1 MEERGMWRIKISKT
15 RASGVMT
22 LIIVVLTIQLIL
34 FLFNK
39 QEDKSLNKS
48 LQPEKVSESDS
59 ANYAAKQIKSF
70 GERTIGERTKIRIA
84 KTTAQLP
91 AKSARLADSS
101 GKWKSYRDIALENM
115 THARADNFKSEKRIL
130 KSIELNSADSAI
142 LVTLPGIG
150 PYYAKKIIQYRDKLG
165 GFADKRQLMDIF
177 GIDEDRYSLFSEK
190 ITVDTNKIQKIN
202 LNEVTYEQL
211 STNPYI
217 GGYLARSIIRFRDSR
232 SNDII
237 NLASLVV
244 ENIIKNELY
253 NILKFYFH

>member
-1 MEERGMWRIKISKT
+1 MEERDMWRIKISKT

-39 QEDKSLNKS
+39 QEDNSLNKS
-48 LQPEKVSESDS
+48 LQPEKVAESDS
-59 ANYAAKQIKSF
+59 ASYSAKHLKSY
-70 GERTIGERTKIRIA
+70 GERPKIRIPN
-84 KTTAQLP
+84 TTAQLP
-91 AKSARLADSS
+91 AKSAKLADSS
-101 GKWKSYRDIALENM
+101 AKWKSYRDIALENM
-115 THARADNFKSEKRIL
+115 TNVRTDNLKSEKRIL
-130 KSIELNSADSAI
+130 KSIELNSADSAT

-177 GIDEDRYSLFSEK
+177 GIDEERYSMFSDK

-202 LNEVTYEQL
+202 LNEATYEQL

-253 NILKFYFH
+253 NILKFYFQ

>member
-1 MEERGMWRIKISKT
+1 MKERDMWRMKISKT

-39 QEDKSLNKS
+39 QEDNSLNKS
-48 LQPEKVSESDS
+48 LQPAKVAESDS
-59 ANYAAKQIKSF
+59 VSYTAKRLKTY
-70 GERTIGERTKIRIA
+70 GERPKTRISN
-84 KTTAQLP
+84 TTAQLSAIS
-91 AKSARLADSS
+91 AKSDDSS
-101 GKWKSYRDIALENM
+101 AKWKSYRAIALENM
-115 THARADNFKSEKRIL
+115 TNARTVDLKSEKRIL
-130 KSIELNSADSAI
+130 KSLELNSADSAN
-142 LVTLPGIG
+142 LVKLPGIG

-177 GIDEDRYSLFSEK
+177 GIDEERYSMFSDK
-190 ITVDTNKIQKIN
+190 ITVDTSKIQKMN

-217 GGYLARSIIRFRDSR
+217 GGYLARSIIRFRNSR

-237 NLASLVV
+237 NLASLVL

-253 NILKFYFH
+253 NILKFYFQ